1 MDRRY
6 YSVNEYYK
14 NKYGCKV
21 YKLSL
26 SLSNTCPNRDGKVGF
41 GGCIFCSSEGS
52 GDFAE
57 CFEKSIAEQIE
68 SAKKKV
74 ASKNK
79 NGKYIAYFQSFT
91 STYISPQKLQNAL
104 LQAADNADIVEISI
118 GTRADCLGK
127 EILDVLERVN
137 KIKPITVEL
146 GLQTSNEKTAQLINR
161 CCSNEM
167 YEIAVKNL
175 KAIGI
180 DTVAHIILGLPYE
193 TPQMM
198 LNSAKYAQSI
208 GVSGI
213 KLQLLHVL
221 KDTKLLKMYQN
232 GEFDVLS
239 MEEYFSVLKL
249 ILENISP
256 DIVIHRL
263 TGDGD
268 KKKLV
273 APLWSADKKRV
284 LNSLNAY
291 FEKEN
296 VIQGKNI

>member
-26 SLSNTCPNRDGKVGF
+26 SISNTCPNRDGKVGF
-41 GGCIFCSSEGS
+41 GGCIFCSSDGS

-57 CFEKSIAEQIE
+57 CLEKSVTEQIE
-68 SAKKKV
+68 SAKNKV

-91 STYISPQKLQNAL
+91 STYISPQKLLNAL
-104 LQAADNADIVEISI
+104 LQAADNSDIVEISI

-127 EILDVLERVN
+127 EILDVLEKVN

-239 MEEYFSVLKL
+239 MEEYFSILKL

-256 DIVIHRL
+256 DIVIYRL

-268 KKKLV
+268 KKKLI

-291 FEKEN
+291 FENEN

>member
-26 SLSNTCPNRDGKVGF
+26 SISNTCPNRDGKVGF
-41 GGCIFCSSEGS
+41 GGCIFCSSDGS

-57 CFEKSIAEQIE
+57 CFKKSITEQIE

-91 STYISPQKLQNAL
+91 STYISPQKLLNAL
-104 LQAADNADIVEISI
+104 LQAADNSDIVEISI

-127 EILDVLERVN
+127 EILCVLEKVN

-146 GLQTSNEKTAQLINR
+146 GLQTSNEKTAKLINR

-180 DTVAHIILGLPYE
+180 DTVAHIILGLPFE

-198 LNSAKYAQSI
+198 LESAKYAQNI

-291 FEKEN
+291 FENEN